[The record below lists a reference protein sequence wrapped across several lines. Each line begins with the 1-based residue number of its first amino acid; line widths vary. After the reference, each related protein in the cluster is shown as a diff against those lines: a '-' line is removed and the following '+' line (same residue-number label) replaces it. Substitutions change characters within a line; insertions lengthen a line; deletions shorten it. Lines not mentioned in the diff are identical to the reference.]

1 MATVPYSIKR
11 FLNQTLVYWG
21 NPQDDGEG
29 GFTYDAPIEIRGRCE
44 YRVEIVRGDMNEEVV
59 SRARVY
65 LDREVQHG
73 GYLYLGTLDD
83 SAIGDNMHPSST
95 DEAMRILSLDKI
107 PRLRGPGLL
116 IKAFVNANKY
126 GNN

>member
-1 MATVPYSIKR
+1 MAKVPYEIMR

-29 GFTYDAPIEIRGRCE
+29 GFEFDAPIEIRGRCE
-44 YRVEIVRGDMNEEVV
+44 YRTEIVRGEMNEELV

-65 LDREVQHG
+65 LDRYVDEG
-73 GYLYLGTLDD
+73 GYLYLGTLED
-83 SAIGDNMHPSST
+83 STIGNTMHPNST
-95 DEAMRILSLDKI
+95 EEAMRILSLDKI
-107 PRLRGPGLL
+107 PRLRGPGFL
-116 IKAFVNANKY
+116 IKAFCNANKY